1 MDFLERVAYKA
12 EWQIA
17 ALLVE
22 LALFA
27 AACFA
32 VGRRLSRPTLTQ

>member
-1 MDFLERVAYKA
+1 MDVLERLVYKT

-27 AACFA
+27 VACFA
-32 VGRRLSRPTLTQ
+32 VGRRLSRTNTP